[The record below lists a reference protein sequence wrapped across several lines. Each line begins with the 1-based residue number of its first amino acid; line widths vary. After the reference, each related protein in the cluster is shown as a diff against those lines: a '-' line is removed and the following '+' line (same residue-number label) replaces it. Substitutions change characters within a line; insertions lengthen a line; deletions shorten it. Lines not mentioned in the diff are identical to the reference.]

1 MAAAVRWRA
10 APWRGQVRPESKRQH
25 ILWLRAAKQVL
36 LSAVSAQPWRGD
48 GGVNSS
54 RYAGSSIP
62 AAARFAAP
70 VLRRSRSAVCVTAR
84 YSSSL
89 DGRVRLHSLENL
101 YVRARAARP
110 PHPPPHP
117 LPQSPQLPPSAPPS
131 SEATRWPPHEQ
142 PRLRLH
148 SSYPAT
154 TPLGSL
160 CPHQL
165 STTELHT
172 LYLYTYPLM
181 QTLNSLLF
189 RHYILHCGATCSR
202 RKRRASAA
210 WCAFV
215 YLFP

>member
-1 MAAAVRWRA
+1 MA
-10 APWRGQVRPESKRQH
+10 RPSKARKQE
-25 ILWLRAAKQVL
+25 AAKQVL
-36 LSAVSAQPWRGD
+36 LSAGIAQPWRGD

-110 PHPPPHP
+110 PHPPPLP

-131 SEATRWPPHEQ
+131 SEATR
-142 PRLRLH
+142 
-148 SSYPAT
+148 
-154 TPLGSL
+154 
-160 CPHQL
+160 
-165 STTELHT
+165 
-172 LYLYTYPLM
+172 
-181 QTLNSLLF
+181 
-189 RHYILHCGATCSR
+189 
-202 RKRRASAA
+202 
-210 WCAFV
+210 
-215 YLFP
+215 